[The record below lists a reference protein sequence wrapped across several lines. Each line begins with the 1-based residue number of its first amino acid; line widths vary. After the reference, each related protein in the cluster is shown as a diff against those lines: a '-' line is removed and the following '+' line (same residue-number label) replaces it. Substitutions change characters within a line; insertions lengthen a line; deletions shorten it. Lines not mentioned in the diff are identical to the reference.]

1 MLSEVVELA
10 RRAGSAVMEVYSR
23 PFSVK
28 FKEDSTPLTEADSA
42 SHLLIAAGLPAIAPG
57 VPVIS
62 EEGEGVPFEARRG
75 WKRFWLVDPLDGTKE
90 FIRRN
95 GEFTVNIALIEDG
108 APVLGVVYAPACGL
122 MYYAERGGGAFRERA
137 GGTPERVCS
146 GLAGTGVRAVVSR
159 SHPDAHVEA
168 FLKGYDVSSR
178 VEAGSSL
185 KFCIV
190 AEGRADL
197 YPRFGETWEWD
208 TAAGHAVAAVAGA
221 SVTLP
226 DGSPLFYN
234 KESLRNP
241 GFIAAAAGLHVKP
254 YQAAQI
260 SS

>member
-1 MLSEVVELA
+1 MLSEVVGLA
-10 RRAGSAVMEVYSR
+10 RMAGSSVMDVYSR

-28 FKEDSTPLTEADSA
+28 YKEDSSPLTEADSS
-42 SHLLIAAGLPAIAPG
+42 SHRVIADGLPAIAPG

-75 WKRFWLVDPLDGTKE
+75 FERFWLVDPLDGTKE

-108 APVLGVVYAPACGL
+108 APVMGVVYAPACGL
-122 MYYAERGGGAFRERA
+122 LYYAEKGGGAFREKA
-137 GGTPERVCS
+137 GGPPERIRS
-146 GLAGTGVRAVVSR
+146 GLPGAGVRAVVSR

-168 FLKGYDVSSR
+168 FLRGYDVSSR

-208 TAAGHAVAAVAGA
+208 TAAGHAVAAEAGA
-221 SVTLP
+221 AVTLP
-226 DGSPLFYN
+226 DGSPLLYN
-234 KESLRNP
+234 KESLKNP
-241 GFIAAAAGLHVKP
+241 GFIVASAGLRVKP
-254 YQAAQI
+254 YQPAQI